1 MAMRFRG
8 GGVGH
13 TSTQAATDTFLSDRD
28 CLDLGAASDRH
39 ESHDELGN
47 EFDDFDDEYI
57 QAANKGEDEPVMEDE
72 QEDWSDI
79 YGNEDGLEDGSESEE
94 NPDEDERE
102 LADDALGPDDGE
114 VDDDAVAGLGFA
126 AF

>member
-13 TSTQAATDTFLSDRD
+13 TSTTSRAATNTFLLDRD
-28 CLDLGAASDRH
+28 ILDLGGARDDGDD
-39 ESHDELGN
+39 EELG
-47 EFDDFDDEYI
+47 DDF
-57 QAANKGEDEPVMEDE
+57 EDETRDADE
-72 QEDWSDI
+72 GENGPDEEEEWSDI
-79 YGNEDGLEDGSESEE
+79 EETQKGLGGEFEYGSESEE
-94 NPDEDERE
+94 DIDEDEE

-114 VDDDAVAGLGFA
+114 FDDDAVAGLGFA